1 MQIRDGGS
9 RSAESPARA
18 EPPSGQGFEPREFEA
33 FRFTGADFDPA
44 SATAVLRYALDDAF
58 EFEETIRFLGA
69 GATAVDPD
77 DERLRRALN
86 LLHLLAGVSYFKTA
100 APPEIRVETG
110 PLSARE
116 AALGY
121 HRSPPGRRAV
131 PATQHPRRPPRGAPP
146 VPPSPPPPARP
157 GPPAPR
163 PGPPPPRPGAPP
175 LPRRT
180 AVPVGG

>member
-69 GATAVDPD
+69 GATAAEPD
-77 DERLRRALN
+77 DARLRRAR
-86 LLHLLAGVSYFKTA
+86 HLPHLRPPARPPAPPLA
-100 APPEIRVETG
+100 APP
-110 PLSARE
+110 
-116 AALGY
+116 
-121 HRSPPGRRAV
+121 PP
-131 PATQHPRRPPRGAPP
+131 PP
-146 VPPSPPPPARP
+146 PPPPA
-157 GPPAPR
+157 APR
-163 PGPPPPRPGAPP
+163 PPSAAA
-175 LPRRT
+175 RT
-180 AVPVGG
+180 RSSRSRCCASSG